1 MSNSDESVASTAPD
15 AVKLAVKTPLW
26 MSLYVASVTSPAV
39 NENTISSVPNTNN
52 PRPLRVM
59 GDNAE
64 YWVNDA
70 GEAFT
75 FKFPATVDLDG
86 QFDRTGPYFNLP
98 QDRVGPRGLKKD
110 ACTVRDPPTRQP
122 VALVFSRRGCQV
134 QLFSPRY
141 VKCSPRRGRRRPKCL
156 AGPEYASQRQSYPLV
171 GNMTDRSPVPRLRR
185 CDIGKGD
192 SMRSPCKAKAAAMG
206 GGSPGGGQSSVQ
218 GVPAQALLSDLP
230 DPLGRYSSLI
240 TQFNLH
246 EATVVAPNI
255 RDVVVVEC
263 QLKLW
268 TITPNRRDTA
278 PSDDKNGSRRYQ
290 VMLKSM
296 KLLPDTSITPAT
308 FANYWTDVK
317 GKRKATDD
325 VDGSAC
331 AKKGFSNYGSDD
343 DEDDAATLKDIHAMQ
358 VNDD

>member
-1 MSNSDESVASTAPD
+1 MRAQFEIRPLDSQLHSSFPEE
-15 AVKLAVKTPLW
+15 AVKC
-26 MSLYVASVTSPAV
+26 
-39 NENTISSVPNTNN
+39 SSSALDMLNV
-52 PRPLRVM
+52 LH
-59 GDNAE
+59 
-64 YWVNDA
+64 
-70 GEAFT
+70 GEAEDARNALLAPNMHPRDNPFW
-75 FKFPATVDLDG
+75 
-86 QFDRTGPYFNLP
+86 RSI
-98 QDRVGPRGLKKD
+98 RVGPNERFS
-110 ACTVRDPPTRQP
+110 
-122 VALVFSRRGCQV
+122 LV
-134 QLFSPRY
+134 LTTD
-141 VKCSPRRGRRRPKCL
+141 
-156 AGPEYASQRQSYPLV
+156 PLV

-255 RDVVVVEC
+255 RDGRGDLIHPQEYNTKLATGDVVVVEC

-268 TITPNRRDTA
+268 TIAPNRRDTA

-317 GKRKATDD
+317 GKCKATDD

-331 AKKGFSNYGSDD
+331 AKKGFSDYGSDD